1 MNHSAPESGLAT
13 LLASRGRGDD
23 TMLIHMTP
31 GEVHGLQRLAMAHGG
46 SLTINPH
53 TGLPEAGILKSL
65 LPALIGFG
73 LTFTGLGPLAAA
85 GLVGAGETIRTKGD
99 LGKGLMAGLGA
110 FGGAG
115 LGAGL
120 TAAGTQ
126 AAAGATG
133 LGAAGNAPAAF
144 ISGGQQAAQAA
155 ASAAGTEA
163 AKQGAFQTMGQGIK
177 ALGTEA
183 GRNAFMGA
191 IPGGTT
197 GIAAGGAGLAG
208 AMTPE
213 YEMPD
218 LNNPDSPYWESYGY
232 DEGQGR
238 FLGGRWLPSYP
249 GVPKKKGKGMADGGI
264 VDPRQDPGG
273 NVITSP
279 VNNAT
284 FANKTWEEMPI
295 DPAFAQPNSA
305 KAGWMEFMQKNPSY
319 QQQFIDGGYPAEF
332 FQQNPATFDGNRP
345 FIAGKDEELRASEQA
360 RLSQAGYSPTAI
372 QPNSSLTDYMNQL
385 NKFVT
390 SPVAPQRS
398 AAPTQPTNPS
408 TPTPRNPRWD
418 QGLDQFSAPRN
429 IGGVNLGGLAG
440 LARAG
445 NLNNFLTNLRNSGMA
460 GVQFGT
466 EPTDYPDLNYTPTHE
481 LPAAWDSLPNT
492 TPDYEPQEYTQPVP
506 VEDTPTYDWRSYQEY
521 MTPAASKPRELAPS
535 ETPYSPRVIEDDY
548 MPYFTPAVPK
558 VPATSGTPY
567 LTEEPQPIPAMPS
580 QEFEGS
586 RVPFDAT
593 RDRDLMSYAP
603 PLAPSRAP
611 DTYESIMPV
620 EDYFKGG
627 NSQFEQY
634 TPFSYENDSAMMF
647 AAGGPTQYAAGGKF
661 LRGPGDGMSDDIRA
675 NIEGKQE
682 ARLADGEF
690 VIPADVVS
698 HLGNGSSEAG
708 SRRLYKMMADIRKAR
723 TGTHKQAPAVKG
735 EKFLPR

>member
-1 MNHSAPESGLAT
+1 MNHAPESGLAT

-73 LTFTGLGPLAAA
+73 LSFTGLGPLAAA

-120 TAAGTQ
+120 TAVGTQ

-144 ISGGQQAAQAA
+144 LSGGQQAAQAA

-163 AKQGAFQTMGQGIK
+163 AKQGALQTMGQGIK

-191 IPGGTT
+191 IPGGAT

-213 YEMPD
+213 YKMPD
-218 LNNPDSPYWESYGY
+218 AQDIDSPYWESYGY

-264 VDPRQDPGG
+264 VNPRQDPGG
-273 NVITSP
+273 SVITSP

-319 QQQFIDGGYPAEF
+319 QQQFIDSGYPAEF

-372 QPNSSLTDYMNQL
+372 QSNSSLTDYMNQL

-398 AAPTQPTNPS
+398 AAPTQPTNPN

-418 QGLDQFSAPRN
+418 QGLSQFGGNSRFNN
-429 IGGVNLGGLAG
+429 INLGGLAG
-440 LARAG
+440 LARAR
-445 NLNNFLTNLRNSGMA
+445 NIDDFLANLRGSDMNYQPDGS
-460 GVQFGT
+460 FGSDVPPPYSMPPAWG
-466 EPTDYPDLNYTPTHE
+466 EP
-481 LPAAWDSLPNT
+481 PASTQP
-492 TPDYEPQEYTQPVP
+492 YEPSFEPAYEPSYFQPSASSP
-506 VEDTPTYDWRSYQEY
+506 AYEPPAPNYDWMQQPY
-521 MTPAASKPRELAPS
+521 MAAPAYEPPVADDRVYAGG
-535 ETPYSPRVIEDDY
+535 SPNFDMTGERD
-548 MPYFTPAVPK
+548 MGPPPK
-558 VPATSGTPY
+558 MSVPY
-567 LTEEPQPIPAMPS
+567 LTEEPQPIPAIPS
-580 QEFEGS
+580 QEFEGY
-586 RVPFDAT
+586 RVPP
-593 RDRDLMSYAP
+593 AP
-603 PLAPSRAP
+603 AYEPPAPSYTAP
-611 DTYESIMPV
+611 EPTPYSEPETYESIMPV
-620 EDYFKGG
+620 DDFYSGKSMKNQAF
-627 NSQFEQY
+627 
-634 TPFSYENDSAMMF
+634 TPYSFDDSAMMF

-675 NIEGKQE
+675 NIEGRQE

-690 VIPADVVS
+690 VVPADVVS